1 MGVSPPSSTAFSDR
15 INLRRV
21 IKVFHS
27 ESVLLTV
34 SVLILVLVAVLIFVL
49 VLVLVLI
56 LILAVILV
64 TAVVLIIHNLLPSSF
79 IFAEFR
85 FRSMP

>member
-1 MGVSPPSSTAFSDR
+1 MGVSPPSSSAFSDR

-27 ESVLLTV
+27 ESVLLAV
-34 SVLILVLVAVLIFVL
+34 SVLILVLVAVLIF
-49 VLVLVLI
+49 VLVLI

>member
-1 MGVSPPSSTAFSDR
+1 MGVSPPSSSAFSDR
-15 INLRRV
+15 IYLRRV

-27 ESVLLTV
+27 ESVLLAV
-34 SVLILVLVAVLIFVL
+34 SVLILVLVAVLIF